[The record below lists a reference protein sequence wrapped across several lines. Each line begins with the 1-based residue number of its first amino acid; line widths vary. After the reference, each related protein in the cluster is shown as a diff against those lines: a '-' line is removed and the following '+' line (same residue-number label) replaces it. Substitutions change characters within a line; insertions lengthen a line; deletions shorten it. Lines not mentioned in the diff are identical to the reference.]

1 MILSRVLFNIFLQT
15 RKLSSF
21 YSFVTLKMNKFT
33 IILSSAV
40 LPMRLNLNRH
50 ANSR

>member
-1 MILSRVLFNIFLQT
+1 MTLSSVLFNILLQT

-21 YSFVTLKMNKFT
+21 YLFVTLKMNKFT
-33 IILSSAV
+33 IILSLAV
-40 LPMRLNLNRH
+40 LAVRVNLNRH